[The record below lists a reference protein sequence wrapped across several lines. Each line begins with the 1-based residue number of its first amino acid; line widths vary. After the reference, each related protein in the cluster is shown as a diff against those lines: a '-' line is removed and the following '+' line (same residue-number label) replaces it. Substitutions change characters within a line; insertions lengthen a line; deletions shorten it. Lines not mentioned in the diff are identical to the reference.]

1 MLHLVF
7 YRLDLISLYL
17 FQGPKMFSQSV
28 MTKTIRKPDG
38 TYEVTKITQDS
49 QGNKTTTVT
58 RTVDG
63 KTETVTTY
71 DGAGGT
77 KNDFMQKSSTQEAA
91 HVYSDRNVYVSKEG
105 YALPRNLW

>member
-1 MLHLVF
+1 MYF
-7 YRLDLISLYL
+7 K
-17 FQGPKMFSQSV
+17 GPKMFSQSV

-38 TYEVTKITQDS
+38 TYETTKITQDS

-63 KTETVTTY
+63 KTETITTY
-71 DGAGGT
+71 NGAAGGANET
-77 KNDFMQKSSTQEAA
+77 YHTQKKQADYQSSQIF
-91 HVYSDRNVYVSKEG
+91 SDRNVYVSKEG